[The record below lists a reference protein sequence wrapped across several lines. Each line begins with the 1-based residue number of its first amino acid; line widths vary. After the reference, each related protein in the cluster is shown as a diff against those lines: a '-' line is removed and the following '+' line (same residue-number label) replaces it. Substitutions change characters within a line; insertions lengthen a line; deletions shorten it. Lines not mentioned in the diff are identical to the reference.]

1 MNLLLAGVTVTA
13 LTVVVGISVLVVLL
27 LLWRKKR
34 IQKNKMNCNL
44 GRQDGLYST
53 LDRGTKQQTQPHS
66 WDASTELYD
75 QIQLSPSTGQSEPF
89 QSETENG
96 KVNVVSSA
104 QLDCHNMEKP
114 HKMEPEKSNSE
125 FATYAVVDKRKKTKS
140 GSKKEETRESHD
152 STSEK
157 GGTLNSKSSIEAEVP
172 VESEVYNKKYQQSEK
187 KENLEEMYA
196 VVQKKP
202 KKCEEEI
209 APPVPSHTTES
220 LYTAVQKRSQ
230 NIN

>member
-1 MNLLLAGVTVTA
+1 MYSLLAGVTVTA

-44 GRQDGLYST
+44 GRQDSLYST

-75 QIQLSPSTGQSEPF
+75 QIQLSPSTGQSEPIP
-89 QSETENG
+89 SETEND
-96 KVNVVSSA
+96 KVNIVVSST

-125 FATYAVVDKRKKTKS
+125 FATYAVVDKKKKMKP
-140 GSKKEETRESHD
+140 GSKKEESSESHVN
-152 STSEK
+152 TPEK
-157 GGTLNSKSSIEAEVP
+157 CIPLNSEGSVKAAVS
-172 VESEVYNKKYQQSEK
+172 VEHDNVNNPKYQQSEK
-187 KENLEEMYA
+187 LEEMYA
-196 VVQKKP
+196 VILKKQKKS
-202 KKCEEEI
+202 EEQEEI
-209 APPVPSHTTES
+209 APPVPSHTMES
-220 LYTAVQKRSQ
+220 LYTAVQKKPKH
-230 NIN
+230 